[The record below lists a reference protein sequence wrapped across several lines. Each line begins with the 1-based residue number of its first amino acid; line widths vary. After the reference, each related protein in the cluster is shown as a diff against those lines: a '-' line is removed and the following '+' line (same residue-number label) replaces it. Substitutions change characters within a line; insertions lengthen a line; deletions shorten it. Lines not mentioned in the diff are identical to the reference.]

1 MSPGLE
7 SIEDG
12 AVVEVGVREDAI
24 DAPANAAKFGY
35 RTFLKKKRSSVTDK
49 SLVLKLIK

>member
-35 RTFLKKKRSSVTDK
+35 RTFLKKKRSVTDK
-49 SLVLKLIK
+49 SWVLKLIK